1 MVVEMSSLVRA
12 DALGDAPGVSR
23 QRSLPLPRRWGL
35 NPHWPIWVA
44 VPGLVVF
51 WALGLGFA
59 ARLAVILPLALR
71 LFMQPRVRIPP
82 RLGIFLLFVAWTF
95 LTSLQLPPRGMAQ
108 FMVLRGSEYIAI
120 VLGVL
125 HVYNIGP
132 RGEGVEW
139 LRRAFLWAWLGL
151 VGLGLVAVAI
161 PNGELPSVARM
172 ILPGDLANQPFIQ
185 QLTTPSLAQVQPF
198 LGFALPRPSAPFA
211 YSNGWGS
218 AFALLLPFVI
228 ASAVTGSG
236 RDRRLARVGLFVSI
250 IPAVMS
256 VNRAMWGSVILILGY
271 LVLTTREPVLRLNL
285 RRAALAMLL
294 ILAMASF
301 SPLGNL
307 VADRLSTPHSNNARQ
322 DLAVAAGERLLEH
335 PFIGFGGPL
344 EYEGPG
350 IRPPVGT
357 QGHLWLMLISNGIPA
372 LLLYLGY
379 FGATFPLL
387 RGPRMG
393 NWTRAAIIAMFL
405 QLPFYGL
412 LGGQLLIVMLAIAG
426 SQRELLDAPLRPR
439 KRSSRAQLPASS
451 PSEAPVSA
459 RLPTP

>member
-1 MVVEMSSLVRA
+1 MTTQLRA
-12 DALGDAPGVSR
+12 DPTDRGQP
-23 QRSLPLPRRWGL
+23 PRRL
-35 NPHWPIWVA
+35 VSPHWPIWVA
-44 VPGLVVF
+44 LPGLVLF

-59 ARLAVILPLALR
+59 ARLAIILPLALG
-71 LFMQPRVRIPP
+71 LMMQRRVLLPP
-82 RLGIFLLFVAWTF
+82 RLGIFLAFVAWTF
-95 LTSLQLPPRGMAQ
+95 LTSLQLPPRGLLQ
-108 FMVLRGSEYIAI
+108 FFVLRGSEYVAI
-120 VLGVL
+120 VLAVL
-125 HVYNIGP
+125 HVYNVGP

-151 VGLGLVAVAI
+151 VGLGLAAVAL
-161 PNGELPSVARM
+161 PGAELPSVARM
-172 ILPGDLANQPFIQ
+172 VLPGGLTNQPFIQ

-228 ASAVTGSG
+228 ASAVTGSAK
-236 RDRRLARVGLFVSI
+236 DRRLAQLGLVASI
-250 IPAVMS
+250 IPAAMS

-271 LVLTTREPVLRLNL
+271 LVITTREPVLRRNL
-285 RRAALAMLL
+285 RRAALGLVFV
-294 ILAMASF
+294 LALASL
-301 SPLGNL
+301 SSLGDL
-307 VADRLSTPHSNNARQ
+307 VSDRLATPHSNNARE
-322 DLAVAAGERLLEH
+322 DLAVAAGERALER
-335 PFIGFGGPL
+335 PLIGFGGPL

-357 QGHLWLMLISNGIPA
+357 QGHLWLILISNGIPA

-379 FGATFPLL
+379 FGAVFPLL

-393 NWTRAAIIAMFL
+393 NWTRASVLAMFM

-426 SQRELLDAPLRPR
+426 SQREVLHAPSRR
-439 KRSSRAQLPASS
+439 RRTSRSREAPPASDH
-451 PSEAPVSA
+451 PLTQHPT
-459 RLPTP
+459 RLPTS